1 MVQKKNGLTPLQI
14 ETLEWIK
21 SGQPPEAIAGD
32 KDLRH
37 RIHSRK
43 LERLGLVEISGSGE
57 TWEVKLTELG
67 EKWPEI
73 PLGARPAAPKTRRKP
88 RRPASYAQGKG
99 SQRVA
104 DTSRPATP
112 PPAPAESTKQ
122 LFEEI
127 LASEFNIVS
136 RRLSADSK
144 SDEWK
149 QQVAALSRAKSLLG
163 EEWRVS
169 SQTRREGP
177 YYDAR
182 DYLDIG
188 LFPVDRWL
196 SEPLPDEVKRYHPA
210 VGRVMKYSTGVSPD
224 LKPRAKRLLHALF
237 READVRGW
245 KHQEIEIGPN
255 SGHKTSR
262 ERGSL
267 KTHDTGYGFTDG
279 VRTYFVSASEQVD
292 VVERAPTKKEL
303 AEHQQQLRWY
313 PQAKIK
319 KFYDHPYNGRLTVTI
334 GSRQAKDTKTKTAE
348 KALPGIFSAI
358 SLESA
363 WADYRAEM
371 DRRAKARWNKKV
383 AIAEKRADVIFRNR
397 ALYDSLEGRALE
409 WEKFRKV
416 QQYVADLKRH
426 VETLSEDG
434 RHNAAAWLAWCEQ
447 HLDDRNPLRNVCTPQ
462 VRVAYGYERDN
473 LVSQIAQRISDAEI
487 GE

>member
-43 LERLGLVEISGSGE
+43 LEHLGLVEISGSGE
-57 TWEVKLTELG
+57 TWEVELTELG
-67 EKWPEI
+67 ERWPEI
-73 PLGARPAAPKTRRKP
+73 PLGAKPAAPKTRRKP
-88 RRPASYAQGKG
+88 RPPAPGAQGKG
-99 SQRVA
+99 SQRA
-104 DTSRPATP
+104 AETSRPATP
-112 PPAPAESTKQ
+112 PFPPAESTKQ

-127 LASEFNIVS
+127 LASEFHIVS
-136 RRLSADSK
+136 RGLFANSEA
-144 SDEWK
+144 DEWK
-149 QQVAALSRAKSLLG
+149 QQVAALRRAKTLLG
-163 EEWRVS
+163 EQWRVS

-177 YYDAR
+177 YYDSR

-196 SEPLPDEVKRYHPA
+196 SEPLSDEVKRYHPA
-210 VGRVMKYSTGVSPD
+210 VGKVMKYSTGVSKD

-245 KHQEIEIGPN
+245 RHQEIEIGPN

-267 KTHDTGYGFTDG
+267 NTHDTGYGFTDG
-279 VRTYFVSASEQVD
+279 VRTYFVSAAEQVD
-292 VVERAPTKKEL
+292 VVEREPTKKEL

-319 KFYDHPYNGRLTVTI
+319 KFYDHPYNGRLTITI
-334 GSRQAKDTKTKTAE
+334 GSRQAKDSKTKTAE
-348 KALPGIFSAI
+348 EALPGVFSAI

-371 DRRAKARWNKKV
+371 DRRAEERWNKKV
-383 AIAEKRADVIFRNR
+383 AIAQKKADVIFRNR
-397 ALYDSLEGRALE
+397 ALYDSLEERALE

-416 QQYVADLKRH
+416 QQYVVDLRVH
-426 VETLSEDG
+426 VEALPEDG
-434 RHNAAAWLAWCEQ
+434 RDNAAAWLAWCEQ
-447 HLDDRNPLRNVCTPQ
+447 HLDDRNPLRNVRTPQ
-462 VRVAYGYERDN
+462 VRDAYGYERDN
-473 LVSQIAQRISDAEI
+473 LVRQIAQRISDAEI

>member
-1 MVQKKNGLTPLQI
+1 MAEKKHGLTPLQI

-21 SGQPPEAIAGD
+21 AGQPPEAIAD
-32 KDLRH
+32 DVDLRYRGH
-37 RIHSRK
+37 TRR
-43 LERLGLVEISGSGE
+43 LERLGLVEVSGSGDA
-57 TWEVKLTELG
+57 WEVKLTEIG

-73 PLGARPAAPKTRRKP
+73 PLGARPSAPKTRRKP
-88 RRPASYAQGKG
+88 RRPASDPQGKG
-99 SQRVA
+99 SQGVA

-112 PPAPAESTKQ
+112 PPPPGENTKQ

-127 LASEFNIVS
+127 LASEFHILS
-136 RRLSADSK
+136 RRLSADSEA
-144 SDEWK
+144 DEWK
-149 QQVAALSRAKSLLG
+149 QQVAAFRRAKSLLE

-169 SQTRREGP
+169 SQTRREGA
-177 YYDAR
+177 YYDGR

-210 VGRVMKYSTGVSPD
+210 VGKVMKYSTGVSLE
-224 LKPRAKRLLHALF
+224 LKPRAKRLLHVLF
-237 READVRGW
+237 READARGW

-267 KTHDTGYGFTDG
+267 NTHDTGYGFTVG
-279 VRTYFVSASEQVD
+279 VRTYFVSATEQVD

-313 PQAKIK
+313 PKAKIK
-319 KFYDHPYNGRLTVTI
+319 KFYDHPYNGRLTITI
-334 GSRQAKDTKTKTAE
+334 GSRQAKDSKTKTAE
-348 KALPGIFSAI
+348 EALPGIFSAI

-371 DRRAKARWNKKV
+371 DRRAEERWNKKV
-383 AIAEKRADVIFRNR
+383 TIAEKQANIIFRNR
-397 ALYDSLEGRALE
+397 ALYDSLEERALE

-416 QQYVADLKRH
+416 QQYVVDLRVH
-426 VETLSEDG
+426 VEALPEDG
-434 RHNAAAWLAWCEQ
+434 REIAAAWLAWCEQ
-447 HLDDRNPLRNVCTPQ
+447 HLDDRNPLRNVRTPQ
-462 VRVAYGYERDN
+462 VRDAYGYERDN
-473 LVSQIAQRISDAEI
+473 LVRQIAQRISDTEI

>member
-1 MVQKKNGLTPLQI
+1 MAEKKHGLTLLQI

-21 SGQPPEAIAGD
+21 AGQPPEAIAND
-32 KDLRH
+32 DDLRYRGH
-37 RIHSRK
+37 ARR
-43 LERLGLVEISGSGE
+43 LEQLGLVEISGSGD
-57 TWEVKLTELG
+57 TWEVELTELG

-73 PLGARPAAPKTRRKP
+73 PAGGKPAGPERQRKP
-88 RRPASYAQGKG
+88 RRPAPGAQGKG
-99 SQRVA
+99 SQGVA
-104 DTSRPATP
+104 ETRRPTTP
-112 PPAPAESTKQ
+112 PAPPAESTKQ

-127 LASEFNIVS
+127 MASEFHIVS
-136 RRLSADSK
+136 RRLSADSEA
-144 SDEWK
+144 DEWK
-149 QQVAALSRAKSLLG
+149 QQVAALRRAKSLLG

-177 YYDAR
+177 YYDGQ

-210 VGRVMKYSTGVSPD
+210 VGKVMKYSTGVSLE

-267 KTHDTGYGFTDG
+267 STHDTGYGFTDG
-279 VRTYFVSASEQVD
+279 VRAYFVSAAEQVD
-292 VVERAPTKKEL
+292 VVEREPTKKEL

-313 PQAKIK
+313 PKAKIN
-319 KFYDHPYNGRLTVTI
+319 KFYDHPYNGRLTTTI
-334 GSRQAKDTKTKTAE
+334 GSRQAKDSKTKTAE
-348 KALPGIFSAI
+348 EALPGVFSAI

-371 DRRAKARWNKKV
+371 DRRAEERWNKKV
-383 AIAEKRADVIFRNR
+383 AIAEKRANIIFRNR
-397 ALYDSLEGRALE
+397 ALYDSLEQRSLD
-409 WEKFRKV
+409 WEKFRKI
-416 QQYVADLKRH
+416 QQYVADLRRH
-426 VETLSEDG
+426 VETLPEEDRG
-434 RHNAAAWLAWCEQ
+434 NAAAWLTWCEE
-447 HLDDRNPLRNVCTPQ
+447 HLNDRSPLRNVRTPE
-462 VRVAYGYERDN
+462 VRGAYGYERDD
-473 LVSQIAQRISDAEI
+473 LVRQIAQRITDAEI